1 MAEAGAEVVAA
12 LVAGKVAGVLSG
24 ADQAS
29 YLLDLQIALHTTK
42 HNCTTRG
49 ATKSYTVKG
58 NHFLA
63 NSPIFFQIFCPK
75 TLIALPEKDFEG
87 YIRDNRQGQK
97 EITTAGALKLAKVRV
112 ARPASPRFGLSHPE
126 IDG

>member
-29 YLLDLQIALHTTK
+29 YLLDLQIALHPTN

-49 ATKSYTVKG
+49 ATKSYTSKG
-58 NHFLA
+58 NHFFAA
-63 NSPIFFQIFCPK
+63 NFLIFFQIFSPK
-75 TLIALPEKDFEG
+75 ALM
-87 YIRDNRQGQK
+87 
-97 EITTAGALKLAKVRV
+97 A
-112 ARPASPRFGLSHPE
+112 
-126 IDG
+126 